1 VADFAPEGL
10 LATRIYIDLVAK
22 DRPTAQSALLD
33 GLKGDVAAVPT
44 DEPEFPGKR
53 PIALQAFAPPL
64 EEPRLPSQGP
74 SITNLPR
81 RNPNFTGRAGLL
93 EGGSSLGQDPAC
105 DEA

>member
-53 PIALQAFAPPL
+53 PIALQAFA
-64 EEPRLPSQGP
+64 
-74 SITNLPR
+74 
-81 RNPNFTGRAGLL
+81 
-93 EGGSSLGQDPAC
+93 GSSLNRVGSGGVKSVG
-105 DEA
+105 